1 MFSPLQKEKQRREK
15 KIVEIKRSTYFM
27 ERERRKTL
35 KIKNGKRNQRDREAM
50 EEKKKE
56 RKRREEEVL

>member
-1 MFSPLQKEKQRREK
+1 
-15 KIVEIKRSTYFM
+15 M

-50 EEKKKE
+50 EEKKKGEKEE
-56 RKRREEEVL
+56 RERSIVIVQIC